1 MGKANKKKRSFPTA
15 FTVLFIVLILAAIL
29 TYIVP
34 AGSYAKL
41 KYNTESQALVVT
53 KPTGEEE
60 ELSATQD
67 TLDKLNIKVDIEKF
81 TDGSINKP
89 IAIPNTY
96 ETVKSNPQGLYDIIS
111 APIKGVYDTIGIIMF
126 VFILGGI
133 IGVIN
138 HSGAFDAGIGSLSK
152 ATKGREAILIVIIT
166 AVIAVGGTTFGLA
179 EETIAFYPIL
189 MPIFLVAGYDAIV
202 CIGAIYLGSTLGT
215 MFSTIN
221 PFCTVIGSN
230 AAGVNFTEGLIWRSI
245 GLIISVIISL
255 IYIIYY
261 ARKVQKDSKNSII
274 YEDKKHIEE
283 KFLESYDRNNI
294 PNFNLRRKAML
305 ILLLLGFI
313 IMIWGVSSQDWWF
326 EEMTSLFLFIGIL
339 IGIVSGMG
347 EKVFVEKF
355 VSGAGELIGV
365 ALIIGVARG
374 VNMIMDNGL
383 ISDSILYY
391 SSNLVSGMN
400 SIVFIIVMMIIFC
413 VLGFFIPS
421 ASGLATL
428 SMPIMAPLA
437 DSVGLSRDVIVST
450 YAYGQGLMAFITPTG
465 LILATLEMVDVTY
478 NKWIKFVLP
487 LMGLIAGLSI
497 VMLILQAYIPL

>member
-1 MGKANKKKRSFPTA
+1 MSKEKKKKSFPTA

-34 AGSYAKL
+34 AGNYAKL
-41 KYNTESQALVVT
+41 KYDSESEALVVT
-53 KPTGEEE
+53 KPKGDIENLE
-60 ELSATQD
+60 ATQES
-67 TLDKLNIKVDIEKF
+67 LDKLNIKVDIQKF
-81 TDGSINKP
+81 KDGSISKP
-89 IAIPNTY
+89 IAIPDTY
-96 ETVKSNPQGLYDIIS
+96 EVVESNPQGLYDIIS
-111 APIKGVYDTIGIIMF
+111 APIVGVYDTIGIIMF

-138 HSGAFDAGIGSLSK
+138 HSGAFDAGIASLSK
-152 ATKGREAILIVIIT
+152 ATKGREVLLIIIVSA
-166 AVIAVGGTTFGLA
+166 AVSLGGTTFGLA

-202 CIGAIYLGSTLGT
+202 CIAAIYLGSSLGT
-215 MFSTIN
+215 MFSTVN
-221 PFCTVIGSN
+221 PFCVVIGSN
-230 AAGVNFTEGLIWRSI
+230 AAGINFTEGLTWRII
-245 GLIISVIISL
+245 GLVLSMIVCI
-255 IYIIYY
+255 IYIVYY
-261 ARKVQKDSKNSII
+261 AKKVQKNAKASVV

-283 KFLESYDRNNI
+283 KFLSGYNPENI
-294 PNFNLRRKAML
+294 PNFNFKRKLML

-313 IMIWGVSSQDWWF
+313 IMIWGVATKGWWF
-326 EEMTSLFLFIGIL
+326 EEMTALFLFIGIL
-339 IGIVSGMG
+339 IGVVSGMG
-347 EKVFVEKF
+347 EKTFVDKF
-355 VSGAGELIGV
+355 VAGAADLIGV

-383 ISDSILYY
+383 ISDSILFY
-391 SSNLVSGMN
+391 SSNLVNGMN
-400 SIVFIIVMMIIFC
+400 SVLFIIVMMIIFC

-428 SMPIMAPLA
+428 AMPIMAPLA
-437 DSVGLSRDVIVST
+437 DTVGLSRDVIVST

-478 NKWIKFVLP
+478 NKWLKFVLP

-497 VMLILQAYIPL
+497 VLLILEAYVPL